1 MLRDIHIKSPHTL
14 SYYSLFNGNV
24 KEYWEEISINSSLPS
39 YTYCVSCDGAVRL
52 KINGVDKNG
61 LIFFNSAEQD
71 VIGAV

>member
-14 SYYSLFNGNV
+14 SYYCLFHGNV

-39 YTYCVSCDGAVRL
+39 NTYSVSCDGAVRL
-52 KINGVDKNG
+52 KINGVGKNG
-61 LIFFNSAEQD
+61 LIFFSSAEQD